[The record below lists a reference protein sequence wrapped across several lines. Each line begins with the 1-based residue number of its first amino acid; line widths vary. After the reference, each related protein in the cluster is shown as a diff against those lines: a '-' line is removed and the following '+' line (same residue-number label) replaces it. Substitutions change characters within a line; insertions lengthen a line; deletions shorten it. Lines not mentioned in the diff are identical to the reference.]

1 MNGHVSLILG
11 GARSGKSAR
20 AETLA
25 ESLQK
30 PVVYVATYVPDATDA
45 EMLER
50 IVKHTQRRPNTWE
63 TIEKRFDLAQIFRE
77 HPRKILLL
85 DCLTLWLSYHCEQL
99 EETVLLN
106 LLEDSLNVARS
117 NDITL
122 LLVSNELGMGL
133 VPGTALGRSFRDLCG
148 RANQLVA
155 RLADH
160 VEFQIAGL
168 PLNLKGG
175 PPE

>member
-1 MNGHVSLILG
+1 MTGHVSLILG

-20 AETLA
+20 AEKLA
-25 ESLQK
+25 ESLNK
-30 PVVYVATYVPDATDA
+30 PVIYVATYVPDATDA
-45 EMLER
+45 EMHER
-50 IVKHTQRRPNTWE
+50 ITKHTQRRPITWE
-63 TIEKRFDLAQIFRE
+63 TIEKRFDLAQLFLE
-77 HPRKILLL
+77 HPRKTLLL
-85 DCLTLWLSYHCEQL
+85 DCLTLWLSFQCEQL
-99 EETVLLN
+99 EEIALLN
-106 LLEDSLNVARS
+106 LLEESLSISRS
-117 NDITL
+117 NGITL

-168 PLNLKGG
+168 PLNLKGR